1 MAITSTEGR
10 SHSFQDDSIEKV
22 EIAPIHVSTQ
32 REKVLFVRG
41 LFEPAWMLRDAAEDA
56 EEAGYEA
63 TIARSRFPLNFV
75 FGEMEA
81 VAKEATEMAERQGG
95 PVTGIGHSLGGLILD
110 LLQNERPDLIK
121 RNITMG
127 SPLNL
132 PFIPRHRKPEGAT
145 KSIYIHTDHVVPFF
159 LSKHKNLD
167 SQGVSPIEMKGIKPT
182 LVTHYNLPSSRNVQR
197 AVREALTAQNF

>member
-1 MAITSTEGR
+1 MSIILTEGR
-10 SHSFQDDSIEKV
+10 RHSSQNHSVEKV
-22 EIAPIHVSTQ
+22 DIAPIHVSTQ

-41 LFEPAWMLRDAAEDA
+41 LLEPTWMLRGAAENA

-63 TIARSRFPLNFV
+63 SIARSRFPLNLV

-81 VAKEATEMAERQGG
+81 VEEQATELAERQGG

-121 RNITMG
+121 KNITMG

-132 PFIPRHRKPEGAT
+132 PFISRHRKPMGAL
-145 KSIYIHTDHVVPFF
+145 KSLYIPTDHVVLYF
-159 LSKHKNLD
+159 LSKHENID
-167 SQGVSPIEMKGIKPT
+167 SQKVSPIEMNGIIPE
-182 LVTHYNLPSSRNVQR
+182 LVTHYTLASSKNMQR
-197 AVREALTAQNF
+197 AVREALTA